1 MSESKSNMMD
11 PCLSCAPLEEQN
23 GLMLSLMA
31 RLGGSLTASDVGH
44 ARVAVNGNNVTLR
57 AAAAST
63 VKYRTIMLQNL
74 GTVPVFVH
82 LGTGANNTGSNGEFV
97 LKAGT
102 AADDGTGGV
111 YTIDGYIGLIT
122 GASTAATNVSVTVL
136 NL

>member
-1 MSESKSNMMD
+1 MSESTSDMMD
-11 PCLSCAPLEEQN
+11 QCLNCPPPGEQAS
-23 GLMLSLMA
+23 LLLSLVA
-31 RLGGSLTASDVGH
+31 RLARSLTESDVRH

-82 LGTGANNTGSNGEFV
+82 LGTGANNAGSNGEFV
-97 LKAGT
+97 LKAGD

-122 GASTAATNVSVTVL
+122 GASTGATNVSVTVL